1 MTPDQINIAILL
13 LEYAGWVTAFGV
25 VLAGAYG
32 FIDKRKK

>member
-13 LEYAGWVTAFGV
+13 CQYFGWCAVFLPIV
-25 VLAGAYG
+25 AGAYG

>member
-25 VLAGAYG
+25 TFAGAYG